1 MQDAGVEL
9 SGLGS
14 QDDLRFL
21 LRFFLG
27 GFLFLG
33 GFGAVLLGVRVR
45 LGAGGTVVGAAPGQ
59 DGHASPE
66 QEQHEE
72 QATAAKTELFAGGH
86 CLLRRPGV
94 ARRGHLGLVHGALR
108 SLCGGVRYRRGR
120 SVVVR
125 RQQHMRSPGKH
136 LTEPLNTLTD

>member
-1 MQDAGVEL
+1 RALGPLPGAGSERVDLVRVHARAPTGVLLGAVVGDDREGERVDLDVLVTVVFNGHEHAGVSTAVVQDAGVEL
-9 SGLGS
+9 SGLGG
-14 QDDLRFL
+14 QNDLRLL

-66 QEQHEE
+66 HE
-72 QATAAKTELFAGGH
+72 L
-86 CLLRRPGV
+86 
-94 ARRGHLGLVHGALR
+94 
-108 SLCGGVRYRRGR
+108 
-120 SVVVR
+120 
-125 RQQHMRSPGKH
+125 HM
-136 LTEPLNTLTD
+136 